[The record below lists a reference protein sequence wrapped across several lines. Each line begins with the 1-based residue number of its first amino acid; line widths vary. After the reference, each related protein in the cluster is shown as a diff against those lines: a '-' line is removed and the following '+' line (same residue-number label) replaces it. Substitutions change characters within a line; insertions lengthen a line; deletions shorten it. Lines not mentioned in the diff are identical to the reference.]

1 MKHRFAHPQHTCY
14 TDGMIEKIVKRDG
27 RVVPFDPE
35 KITMAVLQ
43 AAVAVGGHDR
53 TMAEEVTADVLETLE
68 SRNNTGQYPTVEE
81 VQDFVEQCLIKRG
94 HDRTAKAY
102 IIYRYEHALKRS
114 GKKSLTYS
122 SDNIPYQKLWQA
134 LAWGIDHK
142 YTSVADINGFIDRG
156 DFPELVRV
164 CEAFYQT
171 ELDNA
176 VSVIL
181 DRIDDI
187 KIIIISGPSSSGK
200 TTTTIKVGEAL
211 KKRGY
216 SLVALNVDNYFYD
229 LADQPRDSHG
239 DYDYETPQAIDLPLI
254 NRHLKALLAGEEA
267 EIPFYNFKSG
277 NREGISERMRIG
289 EKDIILID
297 SLHGMFE
304 EMTTGIPDEKKFR
317 LYIETLAQLK
327 GPDGRFLRWTDMR
340 MLRRMIRDMQFRN
353 YNPEQT
359 LTHWHYVR
367 RSELRYIVPRLSNAD
382 VIVNSAMAYELPIM
396 KRRLGDLFPEFVK
409 KYSDDPD
416 RQDACERA
424 ARVNELFKNLK
435 AWSDESVVP
444 ATSLV
449 REFIGGSSYTY

>member
-1 MKHRFAHPQHTCY
+1 
-14 TDGMIEKIVKRDG
+14 MIDKIVKRNG

-43 AAVAVGGHDR
+43 AAIAVGGHDR
-53 TMAEEVTADVLETLE
+53 KMAEEVTNDVLRILE
-68 SRNNTGQYPTVEE
+68 SRDYTHQYPTVEE

-102 IIYRYEHALKRS
+102 IIYRYEHALKRA

-134 LAWGIDHK
+134 LSWGVDHG
-142 YTSVADINGFIDRG
+142 YTSVADINRFIEG
-156 DFPELVRV
+156 GEFPELVHL
-164 CEAFYQT
+164 CESFYRT
-171 ELDNA
+171 ELENA
-176 VSVIL
+176 VSLIL
-181 DRIDDI
+181 NRIEDI
-187 KIIIISGPSSSGK
+187 RIIIISGPSSSGK

-211 KKRGY
+211 KNRGY
-216 SLVALNVDNYFYD
+216 SLVALNVDNYYYD
-229 LADQPRDSHG
+229 LADQPKDSHG

-254 NRHLKALLAGEEA
+254 NRHLKALLRGEEA

-277 NREGISERMRIG
+277 NREGISERMRLG
-289 EKDIILID
+289 EHDIILID
-297 SLHGMFE
+297 SLHGMFD
-304 EMTTGIPDEKKFR
+304 EMTADIPDEQKFR
-317 LYIETLAQLK
+317 LYIETLAQIK

-367 RSELRYIVPRLSNAD
+367 RSELRYIVSRLTTAD
-382 VIVNSAMAYELPIM
+382 VIINSAMAYELPIM
-396 KRRLGDLFPEFVK
+396 KHRLGAMFPDFIE
-409 KYSDDPD
+409 KYTDDPD
-416 RQDACERA
+416 RQDAYERA
-424 ARVNELFKNLK
+424 LRVHELFKHLRP
-435 AWSDESVVP
+435 WSDESVVP
-444 ATSLV
+444 PTSLV